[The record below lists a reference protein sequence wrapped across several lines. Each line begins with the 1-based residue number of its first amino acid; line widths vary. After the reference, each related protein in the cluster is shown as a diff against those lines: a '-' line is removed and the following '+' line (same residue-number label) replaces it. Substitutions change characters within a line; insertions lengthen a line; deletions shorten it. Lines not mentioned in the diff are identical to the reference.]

1 MSMFDWVLTY
11 VLVIFFVIM
20 IDGSLIRI
28 GSALEKLA
36 KDKTN
41 D

>member
-1 MSMFDWVLTY
+1 MDMLDWFLTY

-28 GSALEKLA
+28 ANALERLNNQK
-36 KDKTN
+36 K
-41 D
+41 